1 MNSRTDL
8 PVPVGREQR
17 KLHTRAQLMEAAL
30 SLLREKSF
38 TSLSLREVTRA
49 AGVVP
54 TAFYRHFDSMDEL
67 GLALVEDSFRTLR
80 EMSRSAR
87 ADVASFEHVIRDS
100 VEIVVRQV
108 RSNPDQFRFVVRERH
123 GGSPVLRDAIRAEIR
138 LFGSELATDLAR
150 FPHLSGWNTEDLQ
163 MMAGLI
169 VNAMVSTA
177 EAIVDAPP
185 DSMRAEEDAIQAA
198 EHQLLLIALGVPH
211 FRSQ

>member
-1 MNSRTDL
+1 MR
-8 PVPVGREQR
+8 
-17 KLHTRAQLMEAAL
+17 AAL

-38 TSLSLREVTRA
+38 TSLSLREVTRE

-54 TAFYRHFDSMDEL
+54 TAFYRHFSSMDEL

-80 EMSRSAR
+80 EMIRSAR
-87 ADVASFEHVIRDS
+87 ADVASFEHVIHDS
-100 VEIVVRQV
+100 VEIVVRHV
-108 RSNPDQFRFVVRERH
+108 RANPDAL
-123 GGSPVLRDAIRAEIR
+123 PLRDPRAPRRIAR
-138 LFGSELATDLAR
+138 HPSGDPLAR
-150 FPHLSGWNTEDLQ
+150 SACSPASWPPTSRASPTYAGWSTEDLQ

-185 DSMRAEEDAIQAA
+185 DSPEAEEEAIRAA

-211 FRSQ
+211 FRSD

>member
-1 MNSRTDL
+1 V
-8 PVPVGREQR
+8 VPAGREQR
-17 KLHTRAQLMEAAL
+17 KQRTRAQLMEAAL
-30 SLLREKSF
+30 GLLRAKSF

-80 EMSRSAR
+80 EMIRSAR
-87 ADVASFEHVIRDS
+87 ADAASFEHVIRDS

-138 LFGSELATDLAR
+138 LFGSELATDLSR

-185 DSMRAEEDAIQAA
+185 DSPRAEEDAIQAA